1 MICRRCPAPLHPL
14 MNPLAVM
21 VLRFFRAE
29 RAPPDRI
36 MLAPRLVSIRSLAG
50 PSRHRA
56 GITGVSFL
64 NFAACVGFGFC
75 RSILI
80 RSQTGRGHMVMV
92 VSNCGSGTLIL

>member
-1 MICRRCPAPLHPL
+1 
-14 MNPLAVM
+14 M

-36 MLAPRLVSIRSLAG
+36 LFARRPVSVRSLAG

-56 GITGVSFL
+56 SITGVSFL

-75 RSILI
+75 RSILM
-80 RSQTGRGHMVMV
+80 RSQTGHGHMYMYICICVYR
-92 VSNCGSGTLIL
+92 L